1 MSGTWDS
8 SCWFENHIFRS
19 KQNEMWIENTI
30 ETEFVAEIK
39 EK

>member
-1 MSGTWDS
+1 MPGIRVAGLKILHLDL
-8 SCWFENHIFRS
+8 
-19 KQNEMWIENTI
+19 KQNEMRRTV

>member
-8 SCWFENHIFRS
+8 SCWFENPIFRS
-19 KQNEMWIENTI
+19 KQNEMWRTL

>member
-1 MSGTWDS
+1 MPGIRVAGLKILYLDL
-8 SCWFENHIFRS
+8 
-19 KQNEMWIENTI
+19 KQNEMRRTV